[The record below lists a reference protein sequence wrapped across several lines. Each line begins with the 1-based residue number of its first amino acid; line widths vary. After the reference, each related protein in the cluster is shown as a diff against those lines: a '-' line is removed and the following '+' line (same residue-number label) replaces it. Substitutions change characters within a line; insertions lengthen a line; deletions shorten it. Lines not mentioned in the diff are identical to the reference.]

1 MKKMYKQPVV
11 EKVEM
16 MPQTIIC
23 ASVGLGGTTGDINNG
38 SEDPHPRRIKPRMRM
53 KQPCQKW
60 QGCLCYGSR
69 KDAGDAG

>member
-23 ASVGLGGTTGDINNG
+23 TSVGFGGKTGDINNG
-38 SEDPHPRRIKPRMRM
+38 TSDPIP
-53 KQPCQKW
+53 
-60 QGCLCYGSR
+60 GE
-69 KDAGDAG
+69 

>member
-23 ASVGLGGTTGDINNG
+23 TSVGFGGTTGDINNG
-38 SEDPHPRRIKPRMRM
+38 SEEPIP
-53 KQPCQKW
+53 
-60 QGCLCYGSR
+60 GE
-69 KDAGDAG
+69 